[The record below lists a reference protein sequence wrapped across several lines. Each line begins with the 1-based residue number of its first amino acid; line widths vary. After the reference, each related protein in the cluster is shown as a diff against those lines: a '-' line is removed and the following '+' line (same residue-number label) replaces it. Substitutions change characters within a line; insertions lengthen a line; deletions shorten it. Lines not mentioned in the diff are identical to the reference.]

1 VPIKIWSNFS
11 QLLFNSIKRNLE
23 FSKLQKY
30 SFFLPA
36 EAIFEEMEA
45 PFSSRKSHSANHKD
59 DTFKKHQQK
68 YRINAIKISE

>member
-11 QLLFNSIKRNLE
+11 QLLFNSIKRNPE

-36 EAIFEEMEA
+36 EAIFEEIEA
-45 PFSSRKSHSANHKD
+45 PFSSRKSYSANHKD
-59 DTFKKHQQK
+59 NTFKKCQHK
-68 YRINAIKISE
+68 YGVIALKIS